1 MLAAISRALD
11 KVNIFFLSLMIATL
25 LGTQSFASFSIAM
38 SYALI
43 SFAIIELGGQQ
54 LYTYYNGNIERV
66 SPSFLNQLK
75 TLLFILLLPS
85 LIFIDAWPLVILIS
99 LGYLFESLSNSYRFQ
114 LFQFDYHSREA
125 KIYLAERLIVFLAI
139 LSTYSLNYLSV
150 TVNLEL
156 MTIFSFICCIKII
169 FFAIN
174 SFFARRLDD
183 VVTPRSFNRYVNFVL
198 HGKYFIFSAFIAA
211 LFMQVDIL
219 LFSWLNA
226 SEQEIALISA
236 MVRLVTATFFIATVF
251 QQFILPKFQYLIS
264 DDKNFLKYEKNIGYF
279 AFYITFSFIALSEL
293 YLLIFF
299 GDNSMDKILGTV
311 NAELLLLLI
320 FSRFSRDPIS
330 TYLGQTGKNKSK
342 LKIMAMLLPLKIMAI
357 YIGYVFYGFYVAIW
371 VIVLF
376 DSCVYFLFRY
386 VTNFKSID
394 INYWLGGAG
403 LICFSFVVEYVAFPM
418 RMALTVVSLL
428 IAYIYFLKVV
438 KLGTSLK

>member
-25 LGTQSFASFSIAM
+25 FGTQSFASFSIAM

-43 SFAIIELGGQQ
+43 SFAIVELGGQQ

-75 TLLFILLLPS
+75 TLIFISLLPS
-85 LIFIDAWPLVILIS
+85 LIFIDDWSLVILIS
-99 LGYLFESLSNSYRFQ
+99 LGYLFESLSNSCRFQ
-114 LFQFDYHSREA
+114 LFQFDNHSHEA
-125 KIYLAERLIVFLAI
+125 KIYLSERLILFLAI
-139 LSTYSLNYLSV
+139 ASIYGLNYLSV
-150 TVNLEL
+150 TVNLDL
-156 MTIFSFICCIKII
+156 ISIFVFVLCLKII

-174 SFFARRLDD
+174 SYFAQRPDD
-183 VVTPRSFNRYVNFVL
+183 IVTPVSFNRYVNFVL
-198 HGKYFIFSAFIAA
+198 HGKHFIFSAFIAA

-236 MVRLVTATFFIATVF
+236 LVRLVTATFFIATVF
-251 QQFILPKFQYLIS
+251 QQFILPKFQYLLA
-264 DDKNFLKYEKNIGYF
+264 DDKSFLRYEKNISYF
-279 AFYITFSFIALSEL
+279 AFYLTFSFIALSEL

-299 GDNSMDKILGTV
+299 GDNSMDQILGTV
-311 NAELLLLLI
+311 NANLLLLLI

-342 LKIMAMLLPLKIMAI
+342 LKIMAMLLPLKVIAI
-357 YIGYVFYGFYVAIW
+357 CLGYTFYGFYAAIW
-371 VIVLF
+371 IIVLF

-386 VTNFKSID
+386 VTNFRTLD
-394 INYWLGGAG
+394 LNYWLGGTG
-403 LICFSFVVEYVAFPM
+403 LICFSFAVEYVTFPL
-418 RMALTVVSLL
+418 RMAITVVSLV
-428 IAYIYFLKVV
+428 ITYIYFLKVV
-438 KLGTSLK
+438 KMGTSLK